1 MTNTLRRTLAIG
13 TTFLCLTFSAHAAEF
28 INILTG
34 GTSGVY
40 YPLGVSLSQI
50 YAKAIPDS
58 KTSVQATKASAEN
71 LNLLQAGRGEVAFTL
86 GDSLS
91 DAWKGEEEAG
101 FKAPLNKLRTIAA
114 LYPNYI
120 HFVAAADSGI
130 KSLADIKGKRI
141 SVGAPKSGTEL
152 NVRKILKAAG
162 YSYKDFDKVEYL
174 SYAES
179 VELMK
184 NRQLDVTLL
193 SSGLGVSALRDLAS
207 SQKIVFLT
215 IPTDIVAKIN
225 DPAFQVGI
233 IPAKTYEGQDADVST
248 IAIQNYLATREG
260 VSTDMAYTMTKS
272 MFENLDQMIAA
283 HAAAKAIKKENAAKA
298 PPAPLHPGAEKYY
311 REVGLLK

>member
-1 MTNTLRRTLAIG
+1 MKTSLRQTLIISATALCLAIP
-13 TTFLCLTFSAHAAEF
+13 AQAAEF

-40 YPLGVSLSQI
+40 YPLGVALSQI
-50 YAKAIPDS
+50 YSKAIPGS
-58 KTSVQATKASAEN
+58 KTAVQATKASAEN
-71 LNLLQAGRGEVAFTL
+71 LNLLQAGRGEVAISL

-91 DAWKGEEEAG
+91 DAWKGNAEAG
-101 FKAPLNKLRTIAA
+101 FAKPLNKLRTIAA

-120 HFVAAADSGI
+120 HFVALADAGI
-130 KSLADIKGKRI
+130 KTLADIKGKRI

-152 NVRKILKAAG
+152 NVREIVKAAG
-162 YSYKDFDKVEYL
+162 MTYKDFSKVEYL

-193 SSGLGVSALRDLAS
+193 SSGLGVAALRDLAT
-207 SQKIVFLT
+207 SQKVVFLT
-215 IPTDIVAKIN
+215 IPADIVAKIN

-233 IPAKTYEGQDADVST
+233 IPAKTYEGQDNDVST
-248 IAIQNYLATREG
+248 ISVQNYLVTHDG
-260 VSTDMAYTMTKS
+260 VSTETAYTMTKS

-283 HAAAKAIKKENAAKA
+283 HSAAKAIKRENAAKN

-311 REVGLLK
+311 REIGLLK

>member
-1 MTNTLRRTLAIG
+1 MTNTLRRTLAVG

-162 YSYKDFDKVEYL
+162 YSYKDFAKVEYL

-179 VELMK
+179 VERMK

-260 VSTDMAYTMTKS
+260 VSTDMVYTMTKS

-298 PPAPLHPGAEKYY
+298 PPVPLHPGAEKYY
-311 REVGLLK
+311 RELGLLK